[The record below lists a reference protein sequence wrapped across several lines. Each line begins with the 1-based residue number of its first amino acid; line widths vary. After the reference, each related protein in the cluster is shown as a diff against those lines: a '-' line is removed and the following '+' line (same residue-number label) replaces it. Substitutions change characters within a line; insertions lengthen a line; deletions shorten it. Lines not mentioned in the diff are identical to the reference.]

1 MWSRAVIAAVVLI
14 FAVGVAADVET
25 VFAELTDGDRGELQ
39 LSDQE
44 SNTIVSQLFTEIMR
58 EGFADADTNV
68 FDRDNDNAAE
78 TAELNDDEETD
89 SASKMR
95 FAKASASLAQKAHG
109 FFGKL
114 KNIAK
119 AALKVADNV
128 MQSGDTSPAG
138 LAASI
143 GSNLVRG
150 LGKGVSSRVG
160 KRLIDNVAKRAGRW
174 LGGQFGSARFKKRKD
189 YSGVTANSPR
199 VSSDHEPA
207 DVEDCVACR
216 YVWMQVEMDVGN
228 SMIEE
233 NIYDAF
239 HANALEAQKTPIF
252 YPACQTMFDSID
264 DMLGDYM
271 DGYSVN
277 QICEN
282 SMLCR

>member
-1 MWSRAVIAAVVLI
+1 V
-14 FAVGVAADVET
+14 VGVAADVET

-39 LSDQE
+39 LSEQE

-68 FDRDNDNAAE
+68 LDRDNDNAAE
-78 TAELNDDEETD
+78 TAELYDDDTAD
-89 SASKMR
+89 QQANKMR
-95 FAKASASLAQKAHG
+95 FAKTSAGLAQKAHG

-128 MQSGDTSPAG
+128 MQGGDSSPAG

-150 LGKGVSSRVG
+150 LGKGLTSRVG
-160 KRLIDNVAKRAGRW
+160 KNLIGKVADRAGRW
-174 LGGQFGSARFKKRKD
+174 LGGQFDGARFKRKD
-189 YSGVTANSPR
+189 YSKVRANAPNYKN
-199 VSSDHEPA
+199 DHEPG